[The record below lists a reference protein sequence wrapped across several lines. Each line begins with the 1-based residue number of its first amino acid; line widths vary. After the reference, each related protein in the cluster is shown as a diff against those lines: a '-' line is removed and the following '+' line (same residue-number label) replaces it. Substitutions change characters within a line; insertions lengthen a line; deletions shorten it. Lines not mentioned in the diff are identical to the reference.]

1 MVACMVCCAPGHLVA
16 AGGSTKSRS
25 VPTLVPEDMARCSIA
40 LTKLS
45 CLKHVS
51 KQLVVLNS
59 FVFSR
64 GAACDVSGFVC
75 FLCWL
80 FQKWHLQLKEF
91 GSQTI
96 SGRGM

>member
-25 VPTLVPEDMARCSIA
+25 VPTLVLGDMARCSIA

-51 KQLVVLNS
+51 KTTCG
-59 FVFSR
+59 FE
-64 GAACDVSGFVC
+64 FVC
-75 FLCWL
+75 FLSRCRL
-80 FQKWHLQLKEF
+80 
-91 GSQTI
+91 
-96 SGRGM
+96 